1 MLILTIFRFYSLA
14 LSAPPMPFP
23 HDPGF
28 LFGKFF
34 RLPLTFETLIITSL
48 PLFAFHFCS
57 QGGKELKAAQ
67 LVRVTS
73 RGTCSSHIK
82 KSPIWQFVCSM
93 TLKQKPL
100 ILHLKTFYLSTWNLQ
115 NPLIW
120 QILQESS
127 SPLDLATAEE
137 METDQLMKW
146 AIKLP
151 FVFHLFFLPSPSRN
165 I

>member
-82 KSPIWQFVCSM
+82 KPPIWQFVCSYDLQ
-93 TLKQKPL
+93 T
-100 ILHLKTFYLSTWNLQ
+100 KTSYLTSQNL
-115 NPLIW
+115 LFVHM
-120 QILQESS
+120 ESS
-127 SPLDLATAEE
+127 KSSHLTNFAGIVLAIGLGYCWGDGDRPIDEVSHQIAFR
-137 METDQLMKW
+137 
-146 AIKLP
+146 LP
-151 FVFHLFFLPSPSRN
+151 PVFLTIS